1 VELGRSSRTSDVLV
15 FNDSDERAYVSIEP
29 REVLNPGTP
38 VERQVAQSD
47 PRMLG
52 LLVSSTRLILEP
64 HQKRLLRLAAT
75 SIPTDRERV
84 YRVVVKPV
92 VGGVDSPVSGL
103 KLLVGYEML
112 VMVRP
117 SNAGPMT
124 IDAKRTSTQLTLTNR
139 GGSSVELVDGQQCS
153 AGSVKCSP
161 LPSKRLYAGASW
173 AQSIPGD
180 RRVEYRSL
188 SNGLTKKL
196 TF

>member
-1 VELGRSSRTSDVLV
+1 
-15 FNDSDERAYVSIEP
+15 
-29 REVLNPGTP
+29 
-38 VERQVAQSD
+38 
-47 PRMLG
+47 MLG

-92 VGGVDSPVSGL
+92 VGGVDSSVSGL

-117 SNAGPMT
+117 SNAGPVA
-124 IDAKRTSTQLTLTNR
+124 IDAKRTSNQLILTNR
-139 GGSSVELVDGQQCS
+139 GGSSVELVVGQQCP
-153 AGSVKCSP
+153 ARSVKCSP
-161 LPSKRLYAGASW
+161 RSSKRLYAGASW
-173 AQSIPGD
+173 AQPISGVG
-180 RRVEYRSL
+180 RVEYRAL
-188 SNGLTKKL
+188 SNGLPKKL